1 MAQLNIFD
9 LPELLEQIL
18 YFLEVDRSLYS
29 ALFVNR
35 LWYKCGVPL
44 LWRRIELKGND
55 IHYGHY
61 FPDEYKYCERYRKRL
76 ENFVKLICGEK
87 KPIYAS
93 KLKNLKISH
102 YHSITHK
109 LIGSIV
115 NYCPNIIHLDFKKSV
130 GVSDKTLIKIASS
143 YPNLKYLNL
152 WDNGAIS
159 DRGLCEIVQTCNKLE
174 YLNISY
180 CRSITDKSLIA
191 IAESCRNLRE
201 FYFNEAYWITDKT
214 ISRILNSCSNLRCL
228 GIPYSRGK
236 IKDDSTL
243 VQTHLKLE
251 YLDFAHV
258 MAFRNDSLIVAIIR
272 SSPNLKH
279 FNISGNDIGDEV
291 IEALAHKCHELEYLD
306 LGGCGFIT
314 EPSICNVIRSCP
326 KLQHLNLGFC
336 NISNTTIEEIARS
349 CPNLKYL
356 GLEGCENISE
366 KLVKRLNPSM
376 HIENYDSPYEQSD
389 SGSSDTSDSDPDD
402 DNERNLV
409 DANRFV
415 SEFINRLASNPI
427 ELEQN
432 ITRRLENLLNNGL
445 RPKLSNKQE
454 SCGTYKELSIIDD
467 IRTDYEIAMYYD
479 LLLRFSTRCKEPMP
493 WIAAPCV
500 CFANWFDR
508 TNSSSIS
515 ETSSAMIARKS
526 LPRFRTKFK
535 EPMLYIADNKF

>member
-1 MAQLNIFD
+1 MSNKKIPASMQHNLSIKEKCLKNVFIAGLNSNNQLLAEKYGKDLPLEELVKLLIRNEISIELVFSIKDIIYNLRMAQLNIFD

-61 FPDEYKYCERYRKRL
+61 FLDEYKYCERYRKRL

-109 LIGSIV
+109 LIRSIV
-115 NYCPNIIHLDFKKSV
+115 NYCPNIIHLDFKNSV

-191 IAESCRNLRE
+191 IAESCR
-201 FYFNEAYWITDKT
+201 
-214 ISRILNSCSNLRCL
+214 ILA
-228 GIPYSRGK
+228 SRGK
-236 IKDDSTL
+236 IKDASTL

-291 IEALAHKCHELEYLD
+291 IEALAHICHELEYLD

-356 GLEGCENISE
+356 GLEDCENISE
-366 KLVKRLNPSM
+366 KLVERLNPSM
-376 HIENYDSPYEQSD
+376 HIENYDSPYELSD
-389 SGSSDTSDSDPDD
+389 SESSSVTSDDDTSDSDLPPLIPDPLRVSRSVIFTD
-402 DNERNLV
+402 RQNGLVLTNTFRTDLINAIRVSSELTDLER
-409 DANRFV
+409 
-415 SEFINRLASNPI
+415 I
-427 ELEQN
+427 
-432 ITRRLENLLNNGL
+432 NLLN
-445 RPKLSNKQE
+445 
-454 SCGTYKELSIIDD
+454 
-467 IRTDYEIAMYYD
+467 
-479 LLLRFSTRCKEPMP
+479 
-493 WIAAPCV
+493 
-500 CFANWFDR
+500 
-508 TNSSSIS
+508 
-515 ETSSAMIARKS
+515 S
-526 LPRFRTKFK
+526 L
-535 EPMLYIADNKF
+535 AQSVNQ

>member
-1 MAQLNIFD
+1 MSNKKIPASMQHNLSIKEKCLKNVFIAGLNSNNQLLAEKYGKDLPLEELVKLLIRNEISIELVFSIKDIIYNLRMAQLNIFD

-61 FPDEYKYCERYRKRL
+61 FLDEYKYCERYRKRL

-109 LIGSIV
+109 LIRSIV
-115 NYCPNIIHLDFKKSV
+115 NYCPNIIHLDFKNSV

-201 FYFNEAYWITDKT
+201 FYFNEAYWITDRT
-214 ISRILNSCSNLRCL
+214 ISCILNSCSNLRCL
-228 GIPYSRGK
+228 GILASHGK
-236 IKDDSTL
+236 IKDASTL

-291 IEALAHKCHELEYLD
+291 IEALAHICHELEYLD
-306 LGGCGFIT
+306 LGRCGFIT
-314 EPSICNVIRSCP
+314 EPSICNVICSCP

-349 CPNLKYL
+349 RPNLKYL

-376 HIENYDSPYEQSD
+376 HIENYDSPYELSD
-389 SGSSDTSDSDPDD
+389 SESSSVTSDDDTSDSDLPPLIPDPL
-402 DNERNLV
+402 RV
-409 DANRFV
+409 SRSVIFTSGPNRAV
-415 SEFINRLASNPI
+415 ITNTL
-427 ELEQN
+427 N
-432 ITRRLENLLNNGL
+432 ITDIISAIRVSSVLTDSERIYLLN
-445 RPKLSNKQE
+445 
-454 SCGTYKELSIIDD
+454 
-467 IRTDYEIAMYYD
+467 
-479 LLLRFSTRCKEPMP
+479 
-493 WIAAPCV
+493 
-500 CFANWFDR
+500 
-508 TNSSSIS
+508 
-515 ETSSAMIARKS
+515 S
-526 LPRFRTKFK
+526 L
-535 EPMLYIADNKF
+535 AQSVNQ